1 LILIFQDQKIA
12 ACGSSY
18 KDSRLSLELIRPLTV
33 TTASRS
39 NRLVGL
45 KKPPGFLAPIQVQR
59 SSEISMSDSNT
70 AESVVTLSSK
80 AEYENSINLSQHV
93 PQAKTISEM
102 VLDAFQSTRESEQI
116 RELRAAIRQA
126 HDSFDDDKAY
136 ELMGELKQLKDAEAA
151 DIAALEDLSSK
162 FPISRIL
169 SSFKDDP
176 AFQEIVYGL
185 ALKVLNQTHQ
195 AISSPSGGKSK
206 AAKAKKEVEVF
217 TISKDGMS
225 VTLPLRTPRSRLNVD
240 REALEF
246 LGFSFVGE
254 GDEAELQ
261 SETFLDNQGAEQ
273 AVNRKNIITAL
284 QQQTAFDGYSIAA
297 Q

>member
-1 LILIFQDQKIA
+1 
-12 ACGSSY
+12 
-18 KDSRLSLELIRPLTV
+18 
-33 TTASRS
+33 
-39 NRLVGL
+39 
-45 KKPPGFLAPIQVQR
+45 
-59 SSEISMSDSNT
+59 MSDSNT

-102 VLDAFQSTRESEQI
+102 VLDAFQSTRESDQI

-126 HDSFDDDKAY
+126 HDRFDDDKAY

-151 DIAALEDLSSK
+151 DIAALEDLSGK

-195 AISSPSGGKSK
+195 AISNPTSGKSK
-206 AAKAKKEVEVF
+206 AARAKKEAEVF
-217 TISKDGMS
+217 TISKDGES
-225 VTLPLRTPRSRLNVD
+225 VTLPLRTPRTRLNVD
-240 REALEF
+240 RKALEF
-246 LGFSFVGE
+246 LGLTFVGE
-254 GDEAELQ
+254 GDEAELE
-261 SETFLDNQGAEQ
+261 SETFLDNTGAEQ
-273 AVNRKNIITAL
+273 AVSRKNIITAL

>member
-1 LILIFQDQKIA
+1 
-12 ACGSSY
+12 
-18 KDSRLSLELIRPLTV
+18 
-33 TTASRS
+33 
-39 NRLVGL
+39 
-45 KKPPGFLAPIQVQR
+45 
-59 SSEISMSDSNT
+59 MSDFNT

-80 AEYENSINLSQHV
+80 AEYENSINLSQHI
-93 PQAKTISEM
+93 PQAKIISEM

-116 RELRAAIRQA
+116 RELRAAIRKA
-126 HDSFDDDKAY
+126 HDRFDDDQAY
-136 ELMGELKQLKDAEAA
+136 ELMGQLKRLKDAEAA

-195 AISSPSGGKSK
+195 AISNPSGGKSK
-206 AAKAKKEVEVF
+206 AARAKKDVEVF
-217 TISKDGMS
+217 SISKDGIS
-225 VTLPLRTPRSRLNVD
+225 VTLPMRTPRSRLSVD

-246 LGFSFVGE
+246 LGFTFVGE
-254 GDEAELQ
+254 GEEAEIEG
-261 SETFLDNQGAEQ
+261 ETFLDNTGTEHAI
-273 AVNRKNIITAL
+273 NRKNIITAL

>member
-1 LILIFQDQKIA
+1 M
-12 ACGSSY
+12 
-18 KDSRLSLELIRPLTV
+18 P
-33 TTASRS
+33 
-39 NRLVGL
+39 
-45 KKPPGFLAPIQVQR
+45 
-59 SSEISMSDSNT
+59 DSNT
-70 AESVVTLSSK
+70 AESAITLSSK

-102 VLDAFQSTRESEQI
+102 VLDAFHTSKESDQI

-126 HDSFDDDKAY
+126 HDRFDDDKAY
-136 ELMGELKQLKDAEAA
+136 ELMGELKQLKDAEAS

-176 AFQEIVYGL
+176 SFQELVYGL

-195 AISSPSGGKSK
+195 AISNPSGGKSK
-206 AAKAKKEVEVF
+206 VARAKKEIEVF
-217 TISKDGMS
+217 SISKDGVS
-225 VTLPLRTPRSRLNVD
+225 VSLPLRTPRSKPNVD
-240 REALEF
+240 REAFEF
-246 LGFSFVGE
+246 LGFTFVGE
-254 GDEAELQ
+254 GDDAELA
-261 SETFLDNQGAEQ
+261 SETFIDNAGTEQ
-273 AVNRKNIITAL
+273 PATRKAIVTAL

>member
-1 LILIFQDQKIA
+1 
-12 ACGSSY
+12 
-18 KDSRLSLELIRPLTV
+18 
-33 TTASRS
+33 
-39 NRLVGL
+39 
-45 KKPPGFLAPIQVQR
+45 
-59 SSEISMSDSNT
+59 
-70 AESVVTLSSK
+70 
-80 AEYENSINLSQHV
+80 
-93 PQAKTISEM
+93 
-102 VLDAFQSTRESEQI
+102 
-116 RELRAAIRQA
+116 
-126 HDSFDDDKAY
+126 
-136 ELMGELKQLKDAEAA
+136 MGELKRLKDAEAA

-169 SSFKDDP
+169 SSFKDAP

-195 AISSPSGGKSK
+195 AISNPSGGKSK

-217 TISKDGMS
+217 TISKDGIS

-246 LGFSFVGE
+246 LGFTFVGE
-254 GDEAELQ
+254 GDEAELE
-261 SETFLDNQGAEQ
+261 SETFLDNSGAEQ

>member
-1 LILIFQDQKIA
+1 
-12 ACGSSY
+12 
-18 KDSRLSLELIRPLTV
+18 
-33 TTASRS
+33 
-39 NRLVGL
+39 
-45 KKPPGFLAPIQVQR
+45 
-59 SSEISMSDSNT
+59 MSDFNT

-80 AEYENSINLSQHV
+80 AEYENSINLSQHL

-126 HDSFDDDKAY
+126 HDRFDDDQAY
-136 ELMGELKQLKDAEAA
+136 ELMGQLKALKDAEAA
-151 DIAALEDLSSK
+151 DTAALEDLSSK

-195 AISSPSGGKSK
+195 AMTSPSGGKSK
-206 AAKAKKEVEVF
+206 AARPKKDAEVF
-217 TISKDGMS
+217 SISKDGISM
-225 VTLPLRTPRSRLNVD
+225 TLPLRTPRSRLSVD

-246 LGFSFVGE
+246 LGFTFTGE
-254 GDEAELQ
+254 GEEAEIEG
-261 SETFLDNQGAEQ
+261 ETFLDNSGTEHAI
-273 AVNRKNIITAL
+273 NRKNIITAL
-284 QQQTAFDGYSIAA
+284 QQQTAFDGYSIAM

>member
-1 LILIFQDQKIA
+1 MHA
-12 ACGSSY
+12 
-18 KDSRLSLELIRPLTV
+18 
-33 TTASRS
+33 
-39 NRLVGL
+39 
-45 KKPPGFLAPIQVQR
+45 
-59 SSEISMSDSNT
+59 
-70 AESVVTLSSK
+70 K

-93 PQAKTISEM
+93 PQAKTIAEM
-102 VLDAFQSTRESEQI
+102 VLDAFQSTRESDQI

-162 FPISRIL
+162 FSISRIL

-195 AISSPSGGKSK
+195 AISNPSSGKSK
-206 AAKAKKEVEVF
+206 TARAKKDVEVF
-217 TISKDGMS
+217 TISKDGIS
-225 VTLPLRTPRSRLNVD
+225 VTLPLRTPRSKLNVD
-240 REALEF
+240 REAFEF

-261 SETFLDNQGAEQ
+261 VESFVDNAGVEQ
-273 AVNRKNIITAL
+273 PLSRKSVITAL
-284 QQQTAFDGYSIAA
+284 QQQTAFAGYSIA
-297 Q
+297 QQ